1 MATMTRRRVLR
12 RSLLTL
18 AFAIMLL
25 PTLAFFY
32 WLVLISLRSDLINSM
47 YPPEFLPHGLTL
59 DNYRTVI
66 AQNSLIKDGFNSLVI
81 AVGAT
86 VFGLLIGAPAAF
98 SIARWR
104 QQRFALGILVARIIP
119 AVSYLIPWFVL
130 FSRAHLI
137 DTYTALILTNL
148 VVCLP
153 LITWILIS
161 FFEDLPPELIES
173 ARLDGCT
180 VYGAFLRIALPLA
193 RPGMIAA
200 SIISL
205 IFAWNNVLFPVV
217 LSGSRTSTLPLA
229 AFKLL
234 NFASFSW
241 GQLAATA
248 VLITLPIV
256 IISLVVQRYLVSGLT
271 VGSIK

>member
-47 YPPEFLPHGLTL
+47 YPPEFLSHGLTL

-130 FSRAHLI
+130 FSRVHLI

-205 IFAWNNVLFPVV
+205 IFAWNNFLFPVV

>member
-205 IFAWNNVLFPVV
+205 IFAWNNFLFPVV

>member
-1 MATMTRRRVLR
+1 MASMTPRRVLR
-12 RSLLTL
+12 LSFLTL
-18 AFAIMLL
+18 AFAVMLI
-25 PTLAFFY
+25 PTVAFFY
-32 WLVLISLRSDLINSM
+32 WLLLISLRSDLINSA
-47 YPPEFLPHGLTL
+47 YPPVFAPHGLTL
-59 DNYRTVI
+59 GNYRAVI
-66 AQNSLIKDGFNSLVI
+66 ENNDLIKDGINSLII

-86 VFGLLIGAPAAF
+86 VLGLVIGAPAAF

-137 DTYTALILTNL
+137 DTYWALILTNL

-180 VYGAFLRIALPLA
+180 VYGAFFRIALPLS
-193 RPGMIAA
+193 RPGLIAS

-205 IFAWNNVLFPVV
+205 IFAWNNFLFPVV
-217 LSGSRTSTLPLA
+217 LAGTRTSTLPLA

-271 VGSIK
+271 VGSMK

>member
-1 MATMTRRRVLR
+1 MAAMSRTRLLR
-12 RSLLTL
+12 RSFLAL
-18 AFAIMLL
+18 AFAIMLV

-47 YPPEFLPHGLTL
+47 YPPEFLPRGLTL

-66 AQNSLIKDGFNSLVI
+66 SQNDLVKDGFNSLVI

-86 VFGLLIGAPAAF
+86 ALGLIIGAPAAF

-130 FSRAHLI
+130 FSRVHLI

-193 RPGMIAA
+193 RPGIIAA
-200 SIISL
+200 AIISL
-205 IFAWNNVLFPVV
+205 IFAWNNFLFPVV
-217 LSGSRTSTLPLA
+217 LSGSRTNTLPLA

-271 VGSIK
+271 VGSVK

>member
-1 MATMTRRRVLR
+1 MAAITPRRVVR
-12 RSLLTL
+12 RTLLAL
-18 AFAIMLL
+18 GFAIVLV

-32 WLVLISLRSDLINSM
+32 WLVLISLRSDLVNSM
-47 YPPEFLPHGLTL
+47 YPPEFLPRGLTL

-66 AQNSLIKDGFNSLVI
+66 AENSLIKDGFNSLVI

-205 IFAWNNVLFPVV
+205 IFAWNNFLFPVV